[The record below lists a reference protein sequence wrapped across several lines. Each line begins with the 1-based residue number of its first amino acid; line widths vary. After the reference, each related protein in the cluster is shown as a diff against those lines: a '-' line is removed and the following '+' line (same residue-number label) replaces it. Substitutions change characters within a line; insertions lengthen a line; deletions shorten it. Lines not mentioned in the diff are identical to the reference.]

1 MDKIVR
7 TIETKSG
14 PINIRKDKDGNEY
27 GWVPEDELEI
37 VDTTELE
44 YEEQTFFNNGQF
56 TENELDLINWGL
68 NDLLQKISK
77 SRPKVTKG
85 TRCPKC
91 NGAGSHHPNCTG
103 ECPLRWTLEDDGR
116 RKNVA
121 KHFNEVTQQLDNI
134 ENLIEKIQ
142 EGS

>member
-27 GWVPEDELEI
+27 GWVPKHELEI
-37 VDTTELE
+37 V
-44 YEEQTFFNNGQF
+44 EEQTFFNNGQF

-68 NDLLQKISK
+68 NDLLQKINK
-77 SRPKVTKG
+77 NKTKNKVWKNYW
-85 TRCPKC
+85 KKQ
-91 NGAGSHHPNCTG
+91 NC
-103 ECPLRWTLEDDGR
+103 L
-116 RKNVA
+116 
-121 KHFNEVTQQLDNI
+121 I

>member
-37 VDTTELE
+37 V
-44 YEEQTFFNNGQF
+44 EEQTFFNNGQF

-68 NDLLQKISK
+68 NDLLQKINK
-77 SRPKVTKG
+77 NKTKNKVWKNYW
-85 TRCPKC
+85 KKQ
-91 NGAGSHHPNCTG
+91 NC
-103 ECPLRWTLEDDGR
+103 L
-116 RKNVA
+116 
-121 KHFNEVTQQLDNI
+121 I

>member
-7 TIETKSG
+7 TIKTKGFSG
-14 PINIRKDKDGNEY
+14 SIDIRKDKDGNEY
-27 GWVPEDELEI
+27 GWVPEHELEI

-68 NDLLQKISK
+68 NDLLEKIN
-77 SRPKVTKG
+77 KG
-85 TRCPKC
+85 Q
-91 NGAGSHHPNCTG
+91 
-103 ECPLRWTLEDDGR
+103 
-116 RKNVA
+116 RKPARGLVFA
-121 KHFNEVTQQLDNI
+121 KTEWRGMPTTQQI

>member
-27 GWVPEDELEI
+27 GWVPEDELEGI
-37 VDTTELE
+37 P
-44 YEEQTFFNNGQF
+44 EQTFYNNGQF
-56 TENELDLINWGL
+56 TENELNLIGWGL
-68 NDLLQKISK
+68 NDLLQQHGKTYRALVGPTHK
-77 SRPKVTKG
+77 AK
-85 TRCPKC
+85 
-91 NGAGSHHPNCTG
+91 
-103 ECPLRWTLEDDGR
+103 
-116 RKNVA
+116 VA
-121 KHFNEVTQQLDNI
+121 KDISQL

>member
-1 MDKIVR
+1 MDEIVR

-44 YEEQTFFNNGQF
+44 YEEQPFFNNGQF
-56 TENELDLINWGL
+56 TENELDLLSEAL
-68 NDLLQKISK
+68 NDLLQKLNKIKFQEIQRVNLSSIARINFK
-77 SRPKVTKG
+77 
-85 TRCPKC
+85 
-91 NGAGSHHPNCTG
+91 
-103 ECPLRWTLEDDGR
+103 LE
-116 RKNVA
+116 
-121 KHFNEVTQQLDNI
+121 TI

>member
-1 MDKIVR
+1 MDEIVR

-27 GWVPEDELEI
+27 GWVPENELEI
-37 VDTTELE
+37 V
-44 YEEQTFFNNGQF
+44 EEQTFFNNGQF

-68 NDLLQKISK
+68 NDLLQEVNKYK
-77 SRPKVTKG
+77 NTFQGGGLELTVATCTKQI
-85 TRCPKC
+85 
-91 NGAGSHHPNCTG
+91 N
-103 ECPLRWTLEDDGR
+103 
-116 RKNVA
+116 
-121 KHFNEVTQQLDNI
+121 QL

>member
-1 MDKIVR
+1 VDKIVR

-27 GWVPEDELEI
+27 GWVPEHELEI

-56 TENELDLINWGL
+56 TENELDLLSEAL
-68 NDLLQKISK
+68 NDLLQKVNKK
-77 SRPKVTKG
+77 SREFGYDDADLKINFK
-85 TRCPKC
+85 
-91 NGAGSHHPNCTG
+91 
-103 ECPLRWTLEDDGR
+103 LE
-116 RKNVA
+116 
-121 KHFNEVTQQLDNI
+121 NI

>member
-1 MDKIVR
+1 VDEIVR

-27 GWVPEDELEI
+27 GWVPENELEI
-37 VDTTELE
+37 V
-44 YEEQTFFNNGQF
+44 EEQTFFNNGQF

-68 NDLLQKISK
+68 NDLLQKINK
-77 SRPKVTKG
+77 NKTKNNVW
-85 TRCPKC
+85 K
-91 NGAGSHHPNCTG
+91 NYWKKQNC
-103 ECPLRWTLEDDGR
+103 L
-116 RKNVA
+116 
-121 KHFNEVTQQLDNI
+121 I